1 MSPTS
6 YQTALPRDVNG
17 AGAGIR
23 TQAPLAWP
31 TGFQDR
37 TLQPLGYSCKT
48 EMFGGPWRTRTFDH
62 PVMSRKLWPTELRVQ
77 IMVAR
82 VGVEPT
88 TYRVWTDCSSQLSYL
103 ANSLRNKM
111 VGMAGFEPVTSWSQ
125 IKHSTKLSYIPIR
138 IGCFGTAS
146 KMLWRRSCLAMG
158 AHRIIIMSGG
168 DGGSW
173 THTVFLPRD
182 FKSLASTIPPHPHL
196 EVPARFEPAIT
207 ELQSIA
213 LPLG

>member
-1 MSPTS
+1 
-6 YQTALPRDVNG
+6 
-17 AGAGIR
+17 
-23 TQAPLAWP
+23 
-31 TGFQDR
+31 
-37 TLQPLGYSCKT
+37 
-48 EMFGGPWRTRTFDH
+48 
-62 PVMSRKLWPTELRVQ
+62 
-77 IMVAR
+77 MVAR

-182 FKSLASTIPPHPHL
+182 FKSLASTIPPHPHFWRFLPDSNRWSQSCSLLPYHLAKEPSHVVPYYSNNKVWKMQHL
-196 EVPARFEPAIT
+196 EINCFYLIYN
-207 ELQSIA
+207 L
-213 LPLG
+213 L